1 MTKKITINPI
11 TRLEGHGKIE
21 IFLDDKGNVE
31 DAYWQVVELR
41 GFELFCLGR
50 PAEELPR
57 IVPNICGVCPT
68 PHNMASM
75 KALDDLYSVE
85 PTPTAKL
92 IRQLHYNAFFI
103 EDHYI
108 HFYFLSAPD
117 FVLGP
122 NADPAERN
130 ILGVINKVGL
140 TIGAQVIDIR
150 KRCREITQLIGS
162 KAPHPEGGLPGGV
175 TRGITEEERKKI
187 KETADLSVEFARF
200 TLDLFK
206 QIVLDNKE
214 YLNLVLDDAY
224 KLNTY
229 YMGLVDENKRANF
242 YEGKLRVVNPNGDE
256 YALFDYHDYIS
267 HIGEWVEPWT
277 YVKLTHL
284 RNIGWN
290 GLSDGDGTSIYRVG
304 PLARLN
310 AAEGMLTPLAQKEYE
325 AMFDT
330 LGGKPS
336 HHTLAYHWARLIE
349 ALQAAEHMQRIAN
362 DPLLTSKDIRNM
374 DLKLKRI
381 GIGCVE
387 AARGTLIHHY
397 ETDDDGITTKVNLI
411 VATQHNAAPICLSV
425 KKAAMGFIKGPEVT
439 EGLLNMVE
447 MAFRAYDPCLACAT
461 HSLPGR
467 MPLIVNIR
475 DKDGNLIRSVQ
486 RDHELGS

>member
-21 IFLDDKGNVE
+21 IFLDDKGNVD

-41 GFELFCLGR
+41 GFERFCIGR
-50 PAEELPR
+50 PVEELPR
-57 IVPNICGVCPT
+57 IVSNICGVCPT

-75 KALDDLYSVE
+75 KAVDDLYGVE
-85 PTPTAKL
+85 PTATAKL
-92 IRQLHYNAFFI
+92 IRQLHYNAFMV

-108 HFYFLSAPD
+108 HFFFLGGPD

-122 NADPAERN
+122 DADPAERN
-130 ILGVINKVGL
+130 ILGVVKKVGL
-140 TIGAQVIDIR
+140 EVGGKVIEVR
-150 KRCREITQLIGS
+150 KRCRDILRLVGS
-162 KAPHPEGGLPGGV
+162 KPPHPEGGLPGGMS
-175 TRGITEEERKKI
+175 RGITEEERKWI
-187 KETADLSVEFARF
+187 KETADFSVEFARF
-200 TLDLFK
+200 TMELFK
-206 QIVLDNKE
+206 QVVLDNRK

-229 YMGLVDENKRANF
+229 YMGLVDENKRVNF
-242 YEGKLRVVNPNGDE
+242 YEGTLRVVNPKGDE

-277 YVKLTHL
+277 YIKLTHL
-284 RNIGWN
+284 RNVGWN
-290 GLSDGDGTSIYRVG
+290 GLNDGDKTSLYRVG

-310 AAEGMLTPLAQKEYE
+310 VAEGMLTPLAQKEYD

-330 LGGKPS
+330 LGGRPS

-349 ALQAAEHMQRIAN
+349 ALQAAEHLQRIAN

-374 DLKLKRI
+374 DFKMNRV
-381 GIGCVE
+381 GVGCVE

-425 KKAAMGFIKGPEVT
+425 KKAAMGFIKGPEVK

-447 MAFRAYDPCLACAT
+447 MAFRAYDPCLSCAT
-461 HSLPGR
+461 HALPGE

-475 DKDGNLIRSVQ
+475 DRGGNLIRTIQ
-486 RDHELGS
+486 RP